1 MQSDIQSQRSQSQ
14 RSQSQRSQSQR
25 SQSQMPGSQA
35 PHTSN
40 PKPGTMK
47 AAVYKEK
54 WHHNSGTPAG
64 SCAGGSA
71 GCHHKGNPYHHLFQ

>member
-1 MQSDIQSQRSQSQ
+1 MQSDIQSQMSQSQ
-14 RSQSQRSQSQR
+14 RSQSQM

-47 AAVYKEK
+47 AAVYKENGIITLE
-54 WHHNSGTPAG
+54 HRPVPAL
-64 SCAGGSA
+64 ADPA